1 MIGADNKK
9 EDKKMRSAEQ
19 WFEEYGESHQ
29 NPLNK
34 AIHWIAV
41 PVIYATVVGLLWS
54 IPQPAFMASIHWLN
68 WAVVALVPTLLF
80 YLLMSF
86 PLALGMAA
94 ASVVCL
100 WGWGG
105 YARLGHS
112 VWLASLV
119 LFVIMWVLQFIGHH
133 VEGKKPSFFKD
144 LQFLLIGP
152 AWVIG
157 FVYRKLNIKY

>member
-1 MIGADNKK
+1 
-9 EDKKMRSAEQ
+9 MRSAEQ
-19 WFEEYGESHQ
+19 WFAEYGESHQ
-29 NPLNK
+29 NPVNK

-54 IPQPAFMASIHWLN
+54 IPQPAFMASIPWLN

-80 YLLMSF
+80 YLVMSF

-100 WGWGG
+100 WGWSGF
-105 YARLGHS
+105 ARLGYS
-112 VWLASLV
+112 VWMASLV
-119 LFVIMWVLQFIGHH
+119 LFVIMWIFQFIGHRI
-133 VEGKKPSFFKD
+133 EGKKPSFFKD

-157 FVYRKLNIKY
+157 FVYRKFDIKY